1 VEGLTNRPCLQ
12 ILHGPRLNPL
22 PAMISSKESMHRKSR
37 RSGIHW
43 DSDRARAGGGRCFGG
58 GQGFTLTELL
68 VTTAVI
74 GLLAGLVGASSY
86 SAMARARR
94 ISCLNNLRQLGIAS
108 TMYSGENSRQAFS
121 DTRSDSDDNQSW
133 AYPYVKTV
141 KPFLCPAAKNTLNE
155 SEISKVWRASGALH
169 GMIDYAGSRTGT
181 GSSYEVYGFMNY
193 NGGLKTP
200 VLVDGK
206 VVDTPGIQKTAGSLA
221 PHTRRSRGLGMLG
234 QTVGPSSVFLFLDGD
249 SQSEFNRPRNEGNH
263 GATGSNVQFCDGSAR
278 FINAGEWIRTYELSQ
293 DEGVQP

>member
-1 VEGLTNRPCLQ
+1 MKYFLQFPENVLTDFGDLCNADRPMSESNLSN
-12 ILHGPRLNPL
+12 LRNPQTRCDSDQAPVL
-22 PAMISSKESMHRKSR
+22 KRGSWSSK
-37 RSGIHW
+37 
-43 DSDRARAGGGRCFGG
+43 
-58 GQGFTLTELL
+58 QGFTLLELL

-74 GLLAGLVGASSY
+74 GVLAGLVGSSSH
-86 SAMARARR
+86 SAIARARR
-94 ISCLNNLRQLGIAS
+94 VSCLNKLRQLGIAS

-121 DTRSDSDDNQSW
+121 DTRSDNDDNQSW

-155 SEISKVWRASGALH
+155 SEISRVWQASGALH

-193 NGGLKTP
+193 NGGLKTS

-221 PHTRRSRGLGMLG
+221 PYTRRSRGLGMQG
-234 QTVGPSSVFLFLDGD
+234 QAVGPSSVFLFLDGD
-249 SQSEFNRPRNEGNH
+249 SQSEFNRPRAEGNH
-263 GATGSNVQFCDGSAR
+263 GVTGSNVQFCDGSVR
-278 FINAGEWIRTYELSQ
+278 FIKATEWVRTYELSQ
-293 DEGVQP
+293 DEGAQP